1 MSETPTAAATRP
13 KPAKG
18 AGKKYAG
25 LTRNQWL
32 IAGGVFVAA
41 LGYILWKRHQAST
54 AAASTGSTAATNQG
68 SNECTDAN
76 GNPVDC
82 NEAFA
87 AELAAMQN
95 ALDQLGANSGAG
107 GGSSGGGTAG
117 TTTPVTTDGG
127 TGATSTTQP
136 SGTATSTSGTTATK
150 TGTGTVA
157 TKPAAPAT
165 PGNVHATSVTRS
177 SITVAWNKVP
187 NATSYRIRVTYQSQ
201 LVKQQTATGTSAT
214 ISGLGAD
221 HTYGVH
227 LAAVGP
233 GGTSPEGDVQIKT
246 AK

>member
-1 MSETPTAAATRP
+1 MSETPTATATRP
-13 KPAKG
+13 KPPAKG

-25 LTRNQWL
+25 LTRSQWL
-32 IAGGVFVAA
+32 ITGGVFAAA
-41 LGYILWKRHQAST
+41 LAYILWRRHQA
-54 AAASTGSTAATNQG
+54 AAAGTASQTPTNQG

-87 AELAAMQN
+87 QELAGLQN

-107 GGSSGGGTAG
+107 GGGSSGGGTTG
-117 TTTPVTTDGG
+117 TTGTTDGG

-136 SGTATSTSGTTATK
+136 SGTATSSTGTTATK
-150 TGTGTVA
+150 TGTTTA
-157 TKPAAPAT
+157 AKPAAPAT
-165 PGNVHATSVTRS
+165 PTNVHATSVTAS
-177 SITVAWNKVP
+177 SITVAWNKVSD
-187 NATSYRIRVTYQSQ
+187 ATSYRIRVTYQSQ

-227 LAAVGP
+227 LASVGP
-233 GGTSPEGDVQIKT
+233 GGTSPEGDVNIKT

>member
-1 MSETPTAAATRP
+1 MSETPTATATRP
-13 KPAKG
+13 KAP
-18 AGKKYAG
+18 AGKKVAG

-32 IAGGVFVAA
+32 ITGGVFVAA
-41 LGYILWKRHQAST
+41 LAYILWKRHQA
-54 AAASTGSTAATNQG
+54 AAAGTASQQPTNQG

-87 AELAAMQN
+87 QELAAMQN

-107 GGSSGGGTAG
+107 GGSSGGGG
-117 TTTPVTTDGG
+117 TTGTTGTSSDSG

-165 PGNVHATSVTRS
+165 PGNVHATSVTKS
-177 SITVAWNKVP
+177 SITVAWNKVA

-201 LVKQQTATGTSAT
+201 LVKQQTATSTSAT

-221 HTYGVH
+221 HTYGIH
-227 LAAVGP
+227 LAATGP